1 MKILFE
7 IDEFHLAMLEVLA
20 ARYSVDRDQFITLLI
35 AAAVKREE
43 EADIF
48 RAVMAELL
56 ELLERE
62 WH

>member
-1 MKILFE
+1 MKIVFE
-7 IDEFHLAMLEVLA
+7 IDEFHLAMLEALA
-20 ARYSVDRDQFITLLI
+20 ARYSVDRDQIVALLI
-35 AAAVKREE
+35 EAAVKREE

>member
-1 MKILFE
+1 VKIVFE
-7 IDEFHLAMLEVLA
+7 IDEFHLAMLEALA
-20 ARYSVDRDQFITLLI
+20 ARYSVDRDQFMTLLI
-35 AAAVKREE
+35 AAAVKRED

-56 ELLERE
+56 GRE

>member
-1 MKILFE
+1 MKIVFE
-7 IDEFHLAMLEVLA
+7 IDEFHLAMLEALA
-20 ARYSVDRDQFITLLI
+20 ARYSVDRAQIVALLI
-35 AAAVKREE
+35 EAAVKREQ

-56 ELLERE
+56 ERW